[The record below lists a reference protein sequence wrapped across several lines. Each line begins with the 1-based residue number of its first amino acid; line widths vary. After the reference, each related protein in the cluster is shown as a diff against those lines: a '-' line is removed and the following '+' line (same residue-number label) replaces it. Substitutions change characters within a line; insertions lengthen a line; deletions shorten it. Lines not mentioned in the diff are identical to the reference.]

1 MTDHHSTNSAA
12 PVPPVPPDKSTR
24 AAKRPST
31 SSNNPRFRGFAV
43 PREFPAS
50 IAAAV
55 PLLPISLPLLLCLL
69 AFCLTPSTSHAENP
83 EIGCTASIEII
94 SPTCVCV
101 GEQAN
106 LATTNAEPA
115 GGSITWGCDSP
126 GGMLDTS
133 QTGEFEV
140 CVEYIYDD
148 GTCAC
153 TARVTNVIHV
163 YEVKLVE
170 CGEACAS
177 TDEGYVDLRD
187 FVEESYP
194 GADSLTYDGF
204 EPHGTT
210 NWAFSLSDNEPG
222 TYTINVSYEDCTD
235 SMDFNYVRMGLEG
248 PECELELFVTQTV
261 CAVGLTNRCPD
272 TDNSVT
278 FDLTAIP
285 YDEDDTAP
293 KFEVIESESTSTSVS
308 FVVTE
313 GTGYICVRATHDELG
328 CCTSELF
335 EVKGCG
341 DCGGCP
347 DGDVKNSSGGE
358 VWKTKIGESENACG
372 KKTGRH
378 MYMKRDNQKDLT
390 ASKQSF
396 EVDPAQK
403 MPECK
408 CTSSSKKNGD
418 QIVTDETVLE
428 LSDNPAQAKLFN
440 KSDLPP
446 PVGNVYDTST
456 AQPVATYTLTNP
468 GGDTNHLQ
476 LVADVRGRV
485 TTQSWDR
492 VDANTRVFKEGNGLR
507 VVTHSLL
514 AGSWGGARTER
525 TTVSEADG
533 TPVSVV
539 QKTCTSFAWGME
551 VTQRIIDP
559 DNQAITT
566 DYTFED
572 TAGAPG
578 YSRLIET
585 ERSDGSW
592 SRSVFDSSRRLKK
605 SIRPWKDSP
614 VGSAENAAQVTEY
627 DYAPLAGDSND
638 PDDIRT
644 PRTVTEKI
652 LGIVVSKSYTHI
664 TVAGNG
670 DRTIISERAHSQ
682 TAAYGHADNLRST
695 SVIHADNDLDE
706 VQEGRVKSSEQ
717 ADGTRTGY
725 TYSRGS
731 FSWNAGNPSAST
743 FTAGAGTDEQSIA
756 TEGTTASPNGIAYK
770 TTRRITISDE
780 DGRTRFTETQVYDGA
795 YHRIDWMAYEHD
807 DNGRVTA
814 VYNADGTVTKTGYDC
829 CGQDSV
835 IAADGSTTEYL
846 YDDLKRV
853 ITTIDKGAP
862 GYLTYDPQADVLHHS
877 EFDAEGRTVVSIT
890 EAGALS
896 MTNRSLYNLAG
907 EITNQINEAGLVI
920 AIANNHTGRTRTV
933 TDPAGATSI
942 ESRYIDGRRKSTTGT
957 ATIHRFT
964 DYGVNTDGTRWTKQY
979 TGPALGN
986 SPRWQKS
993 TTDFLGR
1000 SYTSERPGY
1009 GGSTVSS
1016 TNHYNGLGR
1025 LVKVTDSTPRADT
1038 LIQYD
1043 SLGNQTASGLDLN
1056 TNGTLDASDR
1066 YTRSD
1071 SSYTSDGTDWFT
1083 TSWSGIHTGSSQI
1096 VTTSVHQVRHT
1107 GLSTNLTRETLS
1119 QDIHGNITVQKESI
1133 DTNTLRRISTT
1144 DSPFSTNQARRV
1156 SYNGLLVESTG
1167 QTGHTHT
1174 FAYDALRRQT
1184 GLTDPRIG
1192 ESITHYNPQHRVDY
1206 IEDPAG
1212 NRTEYQYDSAGRR
1225 YKVIDPLTNDVI
1237 TAYSLRGEVIGQ
1249 MGVGTYPVR
1258 YEFNDYGQMSGMWT
1272 YRSTNTNYTTHAQLV
1287 TAGGDNTTWKYDE
1300 ATGLLTNKLDAAGYG
1315 PTYTYT
1321 PDGRLETRTWARL
1334 DANSNAMV
1342 TTYTYL
1348 DGTLEL
1354 HEKQYSDTDTA
1365 DITFSYTLDGRKKT
1379 VDDSQGHR
1387 TFTYNDQ
1394 LQEVK
1399 EVIEQISPPATNILT
1414 RQYDSKGRL
1423 AGIELEDGSD
1433 YDVAYDYDTLGRFDQ
1448 VEYILGTNGT
1458 GTVNYTYL
1466 TDSDLLEDT
1475 IHQMPGSAQGTLT
1488 AHLTYE
1494 TDRNHKL
1501 SISND
1506 YSSPI
1511 LGDKLISS
1519 YTYLV
1524 DAAGRRTHRVDRGDA
1539 FTQEHWT
1546 VWSYDKKSQVTKS
1559 RTYEGTNLTDTST
1572 EYTNYFREY
1581 WYDNIGNRHKH
1592 QDGTNVYTYLAN
1604 SLNQYTNITPA
1615 LPGMG
1620 VNQRHDLDG
1629 NLRFDGARLYSWNA
1643 ENRLWINR
1651 PKGAITNGMERLSYY
1666 YDYMGRRYKMNRLK
1680 RINGAW
1686 VEQERHVFL
1695 YDGWNIVREDNWET
1709 GEGSSTNRNIWGLDF
1724 TGYLNNLN
1732 GIRALLASLDKSRN
1746 VDAYIY
1752 NLQADVT
1759 QSINEGKINC
1769 FLYDSFGVISDA
1781 KNNLNE
1787 FTKFHYKTKKI
1798 SKNIGWNF
1806 GVRDLHVASG
1816 RWVRRD
1822 DIAERGGHNLYN
1834 FLLNNTINNQDL
1846 IGHKVVRNDKIVK
1859 IEIRIDPFY
1868 VSDEEFKRQT
1878 QLADSSH
1885 INHLGG
1891 AWYQA
1896 YREIIISEA
1905 LECPGNKE
1913 NVIRRVKQ
1921 SGIMVIKAVGRHS
1934 QRHLRGRA
1942 GWTIEEHERK
1952 HVAAMSNRENNVAN
1966 MVAKIVDKC
1975 RSKKCDQTIMDSYL
1989 MYKRYQTLLELTT
2002 NWKIEADDYQL
2013 DNPDQQKYQKLY
2025 DKNQARLKTLK
2036 NKYLALGNKYKQ
2048 DCTDQPE

>member
-1 MTDHHSTNSAA
+1 MTDHS
-12 PVPPVPPDKSTR
+12 
-24 AAKRPST
+24 
-31 SSNNPRFRGFAV
+31 
-43 PREFPAS
+43 AS
-50 IAAAV
+50 IA
-55 PLLPISLPLLLCLL
+55 ISTSPTAQSNRLTSLSAFLCLL
-69 AFCLTPSTSHAENP
+69 TICLLTLCLIPSASHAENP
-83 EIGCTASIEII
+83 GIGCTASFTLNG
-94 SPTCVCV
+94 PTELCL
-101 GEQAN
+101 GDS
-106 LATTNAEPA
+106 TTYTVTDETPA
-115 GGSITWGCDSP
+115 GGTLTWECDAGPTGDYTAVS
-126 GGMLDTS
+126 
-133 QTGEFEV
+133 TGEHNI
-140 CVEYIYDD
+140 CATYIYSDSN
-148 GTCAC
+148 CAC
-153 TARVTNVIHV
+153 TAKVTNVVTV
-163 YEVKLVE
+163 YHLELPE
-170 CGEACAS
+170 CTNTC
-177 TDEGYVDLRD
+177 
-187 FVEESYP
+187 
-194 GADSLTYDGF
+194 YDPKGQV
-204 EPHGTT
+204 
-210 NWAFSLSDNEPG
+210 NLDAFLGPG
-222 TYTINVSYEDCTD
+222 TWLGGSAVTWQWEDPDGATGAGNLIDLADHPPGSYDIDATIGPCTT
-235 SMDFNYVRMGLEG
+235 SFVLKVIGFQIAG
-248 PECELELFVTQTV
+248 PECDVELETT
-261 CAVGLTNRCPD
+261 LTYSLADLDLCPSD
-272 TDNSVT
+272 SSNATWTITPQASEGESGPDIREVVKGPTSVT
-278 FDLTAIP
+278 F
-285 YDEDDTAP
+285 
-293 KFEVIESESTSTSVS
+293 KVIGGS
-308 FVVTE
+308 
-313 GTGYICVRATHDELG
+313 GYICIQAELDDSG
-328 CCTSELF
+328 CCATKQI

-341 DCGGCP
+341 NC
-347 DGDVKNSSGGE
+347 
-358 VWKTKIGESENACG
+358 TAC
-372 KKTGRH
+372 
-378 MYMKRDNQKDLT
+378 
-390 ASKQSF
+390 
-396 EVDPAQK
+396 
-403 MPECK
+403 
-408 CTSSSKKNGD
+408 KNGD
-418 QIVTDETVLE
+418 HTSSREGHTFSAKLGTVEDDCGETSEKRLFMVRPEQTNLKAERSRFKVAGAGEAPDCLCETDDEPPQTVTDETVTE
-428 LSDNPAQAKLFN
+428 TSDAPVQARVYR
-440 KSDLPP
+440 KSDLPAP
-446 PVGNVYDTST
+446 DANGHYNTTNATPF
-456 AQPVATYTLTNP
+456 ATYTLSNP
-468 GGDTNHLQ
+468 GGDTNHLRI
-476 LVADVRGRV
+476 VADFEGRV
-485 TTQSWDR
+485 TTQSWER
-492 VDANTRVFKEGNGLR
+492 ANATTRIFKEGNGLR
-507 VVTHSLL
+507 TVTRQLT
-514 AGSWGGARTER
+514 AGDWDGARTEKI
-525 TTVSEADG
+525 TVSEADD
-533 TPVSVV
+533 TAVSVV
-539 QKTCTSFAWGME
+539 QRTYAEFDWGLE
-551 VTQRIIDP
+551 ITQRIVDP
-559 DNQAITT
+559 DGQAITS
-566 DYTFED
+566 DYTWED
-572 TAGAPG
+572 NPAANAYGRMTAMQQ
-578 YSRLIET
+578 
-585 ERSDGSW
+585 SDGSW
-592 SRSVFDSSRRLKK
+592 SRSVYDAQGRLST

-614 VGSAENAAQVTEY
+614 VGSTENAAQVTEY

-638 PDDIRT
+638 PDDVRT

-664 TVAGNG
+664 SVAGNG

-695 SVIHADNDLDE
+695 SVIHADNDLDQ

-717 ADGTRTGY
+717 PDGTRTGY
-725 TYSRGS
+725 TYARGN

-756 TEGTTASPNGIAYK
+756 TEGTSASPNGIAYK

-795 YHRIDWMAYEHD
+795 TWHRIDWMAYQHD

-814 VYNADGTVTKTGYDC
+814 VYNADGTVTQTGYDC

-853 ITTIDKGAP
+853 ITSIDKGAP

-907 EITNQINEAGLVI
+907 EVTNQINEAGLVI

-942 ESRYIDGRRKSTTGT
+942 ESSYIDGRRKSTTGT

-964 DYGVNTDGTRWTKQY
+964 DYGVNADGTRWSKQY

-986 SPRWQKS
+986 SPRWSKS

-1000 SYTSERPGY
+1000 SSTSERPGY

-1016 TNHYNGLGR
+1016 TNHYNGLGQ

-1043 SLGNQTASGLDLN
+1043 SLGNQTTSGLDLN

-1071 SSYTSDGTDWFT
+1071 SSYTTDGTDWFT

-1192 ESITHYNPQHRVDY
+1192 ESITHYNAQHRVDY
-1206 IEDPAG
+1206 TEDPAG
-1212 NRTEYQYDSAGRR
+1212 NRTEYQYDAAGRR

-1321 PDGRLETRTWARL
+1321 PDGRLESRTWARTQGGGL
-1334 DANSNAMV
+1334 L
-1342 TTYTYL
+1342 TTQYIYQE
-1348 DGTLEL
+1348 GTLDL
-1354 HEKQYSDTDTA
+1354 SQRDDGLNATYDVDYT
-1365 DITFSYTLDGRKKT
+1365 YTLDGRKKT
-1379 VDDSQGHR
+1379 VDDHQGHR
-1387 TFTYNDQ
+1387 VFTYNDQ

-1399 EVIEQISPPATNILT
+1399 EVIEQTSPAATNTIT
-1414 RQYDSKGRL
+1414 RQYDSKGRP

-1433 YDVAYDYDTLGRFDQ
+1433 YDVAYDYDGLGRFNQ
-1448 VEYILGTNGT
+1448 VQYVLGTNGT
-1458 GTVNYTYL
+1458 GTVDYTYL
-1466 TDSDLLEDT
+1466 ADSDLLEDT

-1494 TDRNHKL
+1494 ADRNHKL

-1506 YSSPI
+1506 YSSPV

-1546 VWSYDKKSQVTKS
+1546 VWSYDNKSQVTKS
-1559 RTYEGTNLTDTST
+1559 RTYEGTDLTDTST

-1620 VNQRHDLDG
+1620 VTQRHDLDG

-1709 GEGSSTNRNIWGLDF
+1709 GEGSSTNRNVWGLD
-1724 TGYLNNLN
+1724 L
-1732 GIRALLASLDKSRN
+1732 
-1746 VDAYIY
+1746 
-1752 NLQADVT
+1752 
-1759 QSINEGKINC
+1759 
-1769 FLYDSFGVISDA
+1769 
-1781 KNNLNE
+1781 
-1787 FTKFHYKTKKI
+1787 
-1798 SKNIGWNF
+1798 
-1806 GVRDLHVASG
+1806 SG
-1816 RWVRRD
+1816 
-1822 DIAERGGHNLYN
+1822 
-1834 FLLNNTINNQDL
+1834 
-1846 IGHKVVRNDKIVK
+1846 
-1859 IEIRIDPFY
+1859 
-1868 VSDEEFKRQT
+1868 S
-1878 QLADSSH
+1878 
-1885 INHLGG
+1885 LGG
-1891 AWYQA
+1891 AGGVGGLLNVLRINELSVPTFDGNGNIESYIDTTLQLNASYEFDQFGTIQSSGGIEGGFTHRFSTKPFDSKMGWYYYG
-1896 YREIIISEA
+1896 YRFLRTASGQWLNQDPIHEA
-1905 LECPGNKE
+1905 GGINLFQFVKNNPVSKYDFLGLMYPASGPGSAGGTPYSPQTHICSDATSKDCYLYCFKNPGSPICAHIYHKVEHNIGPKE
-1913 NVIRRVKQ
+1913 NFACGYYIYRQDLGSVWGHEYLLRKNYSYDFGPSGSVWGSEPDVDITENFDERTRFRTDPYGTLQNVQRINSHTAIGASEFQIFLGWGSYKGGCCKNATCAQIRSCVEE
-1921 SGIMVIKAVGRHS
+1921 GAKASESWTFCASTTHCRTAISRILRNCCLGRGSSRKPVHS
-1934 QRHLRGRA
+1934 Y
-1942 GWTIEEHERK
+1942 I
-1952 HVAAMSNRENNVAN
+1952 
-1966 MVAKIVDKC
+1966 
-1975 RSKKCDQTIMDSYL
+1975 
-1989 MYKRYQTLLELTT
+1989 T
-2002 NWKIEADDYQL
+2002 NINAI
-2013 DNPDQQKYQKLY
+2013 PIRQQ
-2025 DKNQARLKTLK
+2025 
-2036 NKYLALGNKYKQ
+2036 
-2048 DCTDQPE
+2048 